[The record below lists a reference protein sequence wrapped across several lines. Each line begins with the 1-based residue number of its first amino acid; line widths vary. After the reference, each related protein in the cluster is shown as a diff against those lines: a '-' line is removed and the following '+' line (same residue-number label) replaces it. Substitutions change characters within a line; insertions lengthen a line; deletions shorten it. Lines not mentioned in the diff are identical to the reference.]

1 MKLSS
6 RVSFYRTII
15 PKIARV
21 LACCEFE
28 DSRRRKN
35 IYENI
40 YIRKI
45 FILSRINYYSNGK
58 IDPFSHNTFRRFVAD
73 AKWTSIKK
81 KKLNNFHV
89 TIRINSLFIKAI
101 ISVFKGEKKK
111 KYIVYD
117 DSESTKREQR
127 KREEI
132 VLESGTNRSL

>member
-1 MKLSS
+1 MERSILFHITRSV
-6 RVSFYRTII
+6 VS
-15 PKIARV
+15 
-21 LACCEFE
+21 LQMQNG
-28 DSRRRKN
+28 RR
-35 IYENI
+35 
-40 YIRKI
+40 
-45 FILSRINYYSNGK
+45 L
-58 IDPFSHNTFRRFVAD
+58 
-73 AKWTSIKK
+73 KK

-101 ISVFKGEKKK
+101 ILVFKGEKKK

>member
-1 MKLSS
+1 MERSIL
-6 RVSFYRTII
+6 FHRT
-15 PKIARV
+15 
-21 LACCEFE
+21 
-28 DSRRRKN
+28 
-35 IYENI
+35 
-40 YIRKI
+40 
-45 FILSRINYYSNGK
+45 
-58 IDPFSHNTFRRFVAD
+58 RFVAD

-101 ISVFKGEKKK
+101 ILVFRGEKKI
-111 KYIVYD
+111 YIVYD

>member
-101 ISVFKGEKKK
+101 ILVFKGEKKK